1 MMEVDTMTA
10 LSPMGDDAISGT
22 KLDGICSMD
31 EFMADFSAENATRES
46 ATVVKQQSS
55 KKTKVA
61 SQPGQGPVAVGART
75 SKHTIALHEKY
86 QALGLPVPSFDYSG
100 SSDHGWTGTVSFPGL
115 DASELQG
122 IKIEKIFPGKQEV
135 KEALSE
141 RALTI
146 LTRLVD
152 EGVVTKITAETRS
165 KSSKYKVA
173 LHDKHQK
180 LGLPQPFFEC
190 MGSSEQG
197 WIATL
202 SFPGIEAFKDT
213 TLKTSFPTR
222 SKQEATEEV
231 SKMAY
236 ELIEGAEMDGKFT
249 SYAKAKGP
257 AQMQAQE
264 KKGPGPNYTG
274 QLLGTFTF
282 CARLMM
288 S

>member
-1 MMEVDTMTA
+1 MMDVDTATT
-10 LSPMGDDAISGT
+10 LSPMDDDAVSGT
-22 KLDGICSMD
+22 KLQGICSMD
-31 EFMADFSAENATRES
+31 EFMADFNAGNAPRKSAPA
-46 ATVVKQQSS
+46 VKQRPS
-55 KKTKVA
+55 KKIKVA
-61 SQPGQGPVAVGART
+61 PQPGQGLVAVGART
-75 SKHTIALHEKY
+75 SKHTVALHEKC

-100 SSDHGWTGTVSFPGL
+100 GSEHGWTGTVSFPGL
-115 DASELQG
+115 DVSALQG
-122 IKIEKIFPGKQEV
+122 IKIEKIYPSKQEV

-141 RALTI
+141 RALPI

-152 EGVVTKITAETRS
+152 EGVVTKTTAETRS

-190 MGSSEQG
+190 MGSTEQG

-202 SFPGIEAFKDT
+202 RFAGVEAFEDT
-213 TLKTSFPTR
+213 TLKTSYPTR

-236 ELIEGAEMDGKFT
+236 ELVEGAERDGKFT
-249 SYAKAKGP
+249 SYAKVKGP
-257 AQMQAQE
+257 AQIQTQE

-274 QLLGTFTF
+274 QLLGTFTSSIKLTM
-282 CARLMM
+282 C
-288 S
+288 